1 MGFGQRAGKFNE
13 LGRIQSIKPASN
25 PPLTQVDSYTITSV
39 GQPASVIHARDPI
52 FKPGTETALESDAT
66 FFTPTESYGSDGVP
80 QYSQYVINDAV
91 GSSLL
96 VSQYKE
102 YFAVTNPGVMST
114 TGAYAND
121 TNGGGA
127 TLIPRALSEPS
138 TFRKEGL
145 VQIYITTS
153 NDADPEVAYSDES
166 VDWCAIGFDSF
177 FFNPTAETASVRSS
191 YRTFR
196 KYLNSAG
203 TTNVA
208 FAQSTGQYSSI
219 ANSFGTGDTTYNTNG
234 IYRSQVEPFFKRNDG
249 TQYYLKTNV
258 TFTAASVNST
268 AGDNGSISPAG
279 FVEYDVSSS
288 SATPTYTVTPDSGKH
303 IVSVKLD
310 GVALTVT
317 DASNAESY
325 VFGTTAALPGPAVI
339 PALTSGQNKSL
350 EATFGNKLTL
360 TQSPADGSNGTITTS
375 SPQYVA
381 IGGSATIAFSEAP
394 ASITLNG
401 VTQTVDGA
409 SFVASGFTAD
419 SELIA
424 TFT

>member
-91 GSSLL
+91 DPTTPI
-96 VSQYKE
+96 SQYKE
-102 YFAVTNPGVMST
+102 YFTVTQPGVMST
-114 TGAYAND
+114 VGAYANA

-127 TLIPRALSEPS
+127 TVIPRALSEPS

-145 VQIYITTS
+145 VEIFLTTS
-153 NDADPEVAYSDES
+153 NDADPEVAYSDEG
-166 VDWCAIGFDSF
+166 VDWCAIGFDNF
-177 FFNPTAETASVRSS
+177 VFNLVAETASVRSS

-203 TTNVA
+203 TTNSA
-208 FAQSTGQYSSI
+208 FAISTGQYSSN
-219 ANSFGTGDTTYNTNG
+219 ANSFGTGDTTYNVNG
-234 IYRSQVEPFFKRNDG
+234 IYRSKVEPFFKKNDG
-249 TQYYLKTNV
+249 TQHYLKTNV
-258 TFTAASVNST
+258 TFTAASVNSN
-268 AGDNGSISPAG
+268 AGENGSISPAG
-279 FVEYDVSSS
+279 FVEYDVSAPGFSQ
-288 SATPTYTVTPDSGKH
+288 PTYTVTPDSGKH

-325 VFGTTAALPGPAVI
+325 VFGTTSGVAALAN
-339 PALTSGQNKSL
+339 GQNKSL

-381 IGGSATIAFSEAP
+381 IGGSVTIAFSATP

>member
-13 LGRIQSIKPASN
+13 LGRIQSIRPASQ
-25 PPLTQVDSYTITSV
+25 PPLTQVDSYTITSI

-52 FKPGTETALESDAT
+52 FKPGTETALESNAT
-66 FFTPTESYGSDGVP
+66 FFVPTESYSSDGVP
-80 QYSQYVINDAV
+80 QYSQYVINGAV
-91 GSSLL
+91 DPTAPI
-96 VSQYKE
+96 SQYKE
-102 YFAVTNPGVMST
+102 YFTVTQPGVMST
-114 TGAYAND
+114 VGSYANA

-127 TLIPRALSEPS
+127 TVIPRALSEPS

-145 VQIYITTS
+145 VEIFLTTS
-153 NDADPEVAYSDES
+153 NEADPEVAYSDEG
-166 VDWCAIGFDSF
+166 VDWCAIGFDNF
-177 FFNPTAETASVRSS
+177 FFNLVAETASVSSS
-191 YRTFR
+191 YRTFT

-203 TTNVA
+203 TTNSA
-208 FAQSTGQYSSI
+208 FAQSTGQYSST
-219 ANSFGTGDTTYNTNG
+219 ANSFGTGDTTYNVNG
-234 IYRSQVEPFFKRNDG
+234 IYRSQVEPFFKKNDG
-249 TQYYLKTNV
+249 TQHYLKTNV
-258 TFTAASVNST
+258 TFTAASVNAN
-268 AGDNGSISPAG
+268 AGENGSISPAG
-279 FVEYDVSSS
+279 FVEYDVSAPGFSQ
-288 SATPTYTVTPDSGKH
+288 PTYTVTPDSGKH

-325 VFGTTAALPGPAVI
+325 VFGTTSGV
-339 PALTSGQNKSL
+339 PALANGQNKSL

-360 TQSPADGSNGTITTS
+360 TTAGSGGSITTS

-381 IGGSATIAFSEAP
+381 IGGSVTIAFSEAP

>member
-25 PPLTQVDSYTITSV
+25 SPLTEVDSYTITSV

-52 FKPGTETALESDAT
+52 FQPGTETVLNANAT

-80 QYSQYVINDAV
+80 QYSQYVVNATL
-91 GSSLL
+91 GSSTL

-191 YRTFR
+191 YRTFK

-203 TTNVA
+203 TTNFA
-208 FAQSTGQYSSI
+208 FAQSTGSYSSN
-219 ANSFGTGDTTYNTNG
+219 ANSFGTGSTTYNVNG
-234 IYRSQVEPFFKRNDG
+234 IYRSKVEPFFKKNDG

-258 TFTAASVNST
+258 TFSAASVNANAS
-268 AGDNGSISPAG
+268 DNGSISPEG
-279 FVEYDVSSS
+279 FKAYTIGDDPTYTATPDTGKFLVSINLVTNGSSS
-288 SATPTYTVTPDSGKH
+288 SLSIVNPANAQSHTFTDVTGNNS
-303 IVSVKLD
+303 I
-310 GVALTVT
+310 
-317 DASNAESY
+317 
-325 VFGTTAALPGPAVI
+325 
-339 PALTSGQNKSL
+339 
-350 EATFGNKLTL
+350 EATFGH
-360 TQSPADGSNGTITTS
+360 SVTISAS
-375 SPQYVA
+375 SPVSVTSPSGVQYVA
-381 IGGSATIAFSEAP
+381 NGGSVDIVFNQAP
-394 ASITLNG
+394 TTLTFNG
-401 VTQTVDGA
+401 VSQTISGTNYTV
-409 SFVASGFTAD
+409 SNIIENITVVAA
-419 SELIA
+419 
-424 TFT
+424 

>member
-13 LGRIQSIKPASN
+13 LGRIQSIRPASN
-25 PPLTQVDSYTITSV
+25 PPLTQVESYTITSV
-39 GQPASVIHARDPI
+39 GQPANVIHARDPI
-52 FKPGTETALESDAT
+52 FKPGTETVLDANAT
-66 FFTPTESYGSDGVP
+66 FFEPSESYGSDGVP

-91 GSSLL
+91 GSSLK
-96 VSQYKE
+96 VSEYKE
-102 YFAVTNPGVMST
+102 YFTVTNPGVMST

-153 NDADPEVAYSDES
+153 NDADPEIAYSDEG
-166 VDWCAIGFDSF
+166 VDWCAIGFDNF
-177 FFNPTAETASVRSS
+177 FFNLVAESASVRSS

-258 TFTAASVNST
+258 TFTAASVNSN
-268 AGDNGSISPAG
+268 AGENGSISPAG
-279 FVEYDVSSS
+279 FVEYDVSAPGFSQ
-288 SATPTYTVTPDSGKH
+288 PTYTVTPDSGKH

-325 VFGTTAALPGPAVI
+325 VFGTTSGVAALAN
-339 PALTSGQNKSL
+339 GQNKSL

-360 TQSPADGSNGTITTS
+360 TTAGSGGSITTS

-381 IGGSATIAFSEAP
+381 IGGSVTIAFSETP
-394 ASITLNG
+394 VSITLNG
-401 VTQTVDGA
+401 VTQTLTGD

-424 TFT
+424 TFS